1 MLINFALQTVIN
13 AVALWVAAWA
23 IPGITFGGGST
34 GQVVKTVV
42 IVALIF
48 GIVNVFIKP
57 ILKLISLPFI
67 ILTLGLFVFI
77 VNALMLAAHLVAG
90 RQVRPRLPRRALL
103 LGRRL
108 RRPHHHVRVDDPQ
121 LHQDRLS
128 PLSPA
133 GMP

>member
-42 IVALIF
+42 IVALIL

-57 ILKLISLPFI
+57 ILKLLSLPFI

-77 VNALMLAAHLVAG
+77 VNALMLQLTSWLAG
-90 RQVRPRLPRRALL
+90 KFDLAFHVQHCFWDAVFGALIITF
-103 LGRRL
+103 
-108 RRPHHHVRVDDPQ
+108 VSMI
-121 LHQDRLS
+121 LS
-128 PLSPA
+128 FIKTD
-133 GMP
+133 

>member
-57 ILKLISLPFI
+57 ILKLLSLPFI

-77 VNALMLAAHLVAG
+77 VNAFMLQLTSWLAG
-90 RQVRPRLPRRALL
+90 KFDLAFHVEHFFWDAVFGALIITF
-103 LGRRL
+103 
-108 RRPHHHVRVDDPQ
+108 VSMI
-121 LHQDRLS
+121 LS
-128 PLSPA
+128 FVKTD
-133 GMP
+133 

>member
-34 GQVVKTVV
+34 AKVLETVV
-42 IVALIF
+42 LVALIF

-57 ILKLISLPFI
+57 LLKLISLPLI

-77 VNALMLAAHLVAG
+77 VNALMLELTSWLAGKLNLAFHVEHFFWDAVLGGLIITLVSM
-90 RQVRPRLPRRALL
+90 LL
-103 LGRRL
+103 SFIKT
-108 RRPHHHVRVDDPQ
+108 D
-121 LHQDRLS
+121 
-128 PLSPA
+128 
-133 GMP
+133 

>member
-77 VNALMLAAHLVAG
+77 VNAFMLQLTSWLAG
-90 RQVRPRLPRRALL
+90 KFDLAFHVEHFFWDAVFGALIITF
-103 LGRRL
+103 
-108 RRPHHHVRVDDPQ
+108 VSMI
-121 LHQDRLS
+121 LS
-128 PLSPA
+128 FIRTD
-133 GMP
+133 

>member
-57 ILKLISLPFI
+57 ILKLLSLPFI

-77 VNALMLAAHLVAG
+77 VNAFMLQLTSWLAG
-90 RQVRPRLPRRALL
+90 KFDLAFHVEHFFWDAVFGALIITF
-103 LGRRL
+103 
-108 RRPHHHVRVDDPQ
+108 VSMI
-121 LHQDRLS
+121 LS
-128 PLSPA
+128 FIKTD
-133 GMP
+133 

>member
-77 VNALMLAAHLVAG
+77 VNALMLQLTSWLAG
-90 RQVRPRLPRRALL
+90 KFDLAFHVEHFFWDAVFGALIITF
-103 LGRRL
+103 
-108 RRPHHHVRVDDPQ
+108 VSMI
-121 LHQDRLS
+121 LS
-128 PLSPA
+128 FVKTD
-133 GMP
+133 